1 MKWEQA
7 QNAGAALNRLDL
19 TRQSYSQRN
28 AVVGSTFTAFASG
41 TIQAASAAPIT
52 ITAVQIKV
60 IGSVAC
66 TPNNRVGKVLD
77 STRERATA
85 HNTPMVSPIITTLI
99 TWETTSLK
107 TSIARNSFGRS
118 RMRCVH
124 DRIASQTPR
133 CSGDGALREGS

>member
-99 TWETTSLK
+99 TWETTESKNIHRSKLVWPK
-107 TSIARNSFGRS
+107 PDAMRS
-118 RMRCVH
+118 RSLSFSDTQMFR
-124 DRIASQTPR
+124 
-133 CSGDGALREGS
+133 